1 MNREGGM
8 YLMGTLTKSG
18 IIDEIVLSTGLSRK
32 EASEGIETFIDIIKA
47 NLSETEPVSISG
59 FGKWKVRE
67 KTARRGRN
75 PKTAQEITITP
86 RRVVTFS
93 LSNVLRSK
101 LTSKG

>member
-1 MNREGGM
+1 MRTKEVH
-8 YLMGTLTKSG
+8 MGTLTKSG
-18 IIDEIVLSTGLSRK
+18 IIDEIVLNTGLSRK
-32 EASEGIETFIDIIKA
+32 EASDGIETFIEIIKQA
-47 NLSETEPVSISG
+47 LEKKEPVSISG

-75 PKTAQEITITP
+75 PKTAEEIVISP
-86 RRVVTFS
+86 RSVVTFS

>member
-1 MNREGGM
+1 MDRKGGR
-8 YLMGTLTKSG
+8 YQMGTLTKSG
-18 IIDEIVLSTGLSRK
+18 IIDEIVVSTGLSRK

-47 NLSETEPVSISG
+47 NLADTEPVSISG

>member
-1 MNREGGM
+1 
-8 YLMGTLTKSG
+8 MGTLTKSG
-18 IIDEIVLSTGLSRK
+18 IIDEIVLNTGLSRK
-32 EASEGIETFIDIIKA
+32 EASDGIETFIEIIKQA
-47 NLSETEPVSISG
+47 LEKKEPVSISG

-75 PKTAQEITITP
+75 PKTAEEIVISP
-86 RRVVTFS
+86 RSVVTFS